1 MGPEPDCLGDRCA
14 ALSVTH
20 VLNTQVSFTKRY
32 LRVKSMCRVL
42 GGVTS
47 KGGYADSVFTMNALN
62 GHERKPDRA
71 KIDQNDVLR

>member
-1 MGPEPDCLGDRCA
+1 MFYKKILKGKE
-14 ALSVTH
+14 
-20 VLNTQVSFTKRY
+20 Y
-32 LRVKSMCRVL
+32 VKVL

-47 KGGYADSVFTMNALN
+47 KGGCADSVFTINALN